1 MRSGVSP
8 IPISNRRSWILTNL
22 FENYLLKR
30 LTKTTPRPPLRNRR
44 TWFSRTFTTRSKST
58 DSCGEAVLTRTVQL
72 RANMK
77 HKVQNTRTTLLVRR
91 TVAHLLVGGVS
102 ESLGVPCSS
111 KHGGCWEKMLA
122 SKISIILAK
131 TNLELELEAHTL
143 CGGASHQF
151 YLLANFELLTPTLSV
166 QTRKSLVHHLHQNGR
181 LALNSRYA
189 YRGEPPYITL
199 YMPEIFEIAREFDQK
214 RYICP
219 FISKNS

>member
-8 IPISNRRSWILTNL
+8 IPISNRRGWILTNL

-122 SKISIILAK
+122 SKISILLLSHFFYWLISKGILNILLDVRCFSWIFFFFEHS
-131 TNLELELEAHTL
+131 T
-143 CGGASHQF
+143 
-151 YLLANFELLTPTLSV
+151 LLAETM
-166 QTRKSLVHHLHQNGR
+166 QLVFFIKFQCFFVTAVR
-181 LALNSRYA
+181 AISRYK
-189 YRGEPPYITL
+189 
-199 YMPEIFEIAREFDQK
+199 F
-214 RYICP
+214 
-219 FISKNS
+219 